1 MVLFISAYL
10 DFDETVAKS
19 RKELEEMK
27 KRVENT
33 YPEFEATLM
42 WLRDL
47 RRISDLDHFSRRNTF
62 VVQTTSFDMLVEFAL
77 EAGHHFGAF
86 QNLECH
92 ALKTKLV
99 DMEHM
104 GTGRVLLSTFYAHA
118 LAGDWQLME
127 SVEYLRNQ
135 GALDET
141 DPDRPSVVIPNYV
154 NSPANCLTGSDF
166 YAICCLD
173 ECEGLMGHVE
183 EHIASSSASPAH
195 IAEVVSSLQSDT
207 GDAPSHMYPGP
218 QIHCRRLSLWSKWAW
233 SSLV

>member
-27 KRVENT
+27 KRVEDT

-47 RRISDLDHFSRRNTF
+47 RRISDLDHFSRRNPF
-62 VVQTTSFDMLVEFAL
+62 VGQAASFDMLVEFAL

-92 ALKTKLV
+92 ALKSKLV

-118 LAGDWQLME
+118 LAGDWQFME

-141 DPDRPSVVIPNYV
+141 DPERPSVVIPNYM
-154 NSPANCLTGSDF
+154 NSLNMCLTASNF
-166 YAICCLD
+166 YSLCCVD
-173 ECEGLMGHVE
+173 ECNALMATLERAITVPQAAPDR
-183 EHIASSSASPAH
+183 IAQIVSGMPSDTVDAPRNLSSALLA
-195 IAEVVSSLQSDT
+195 
-207 GDAPSHMYPGP
+207 
-218 QIHCRRLSLWSKWAW
+218 R
-233 SSLV
+233 